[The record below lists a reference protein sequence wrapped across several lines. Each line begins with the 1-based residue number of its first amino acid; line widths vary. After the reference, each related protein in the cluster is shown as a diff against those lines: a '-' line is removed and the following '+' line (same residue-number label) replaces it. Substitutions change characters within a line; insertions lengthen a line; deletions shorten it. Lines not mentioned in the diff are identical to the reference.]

1 MFVSFKTLPLE
12 ATKPPARA
20 AIVKP
25 KRIAIAAIRE
35 LDMLIMADFAL
46 ILNAYLGVVA
56 LEL

>member
-12 ATKPPARA
+12 ATKPPCRA

-25 KRIAIAAIRE
+25 KRIAITAIRE